1 MAAKA
6 QMRELVAFIARAL
19 VQDSDAVEVKEVDT
33 ERDRVI
39 KLRVAPADVGKVIG
53 REGRTAR
60 AIRTVLGVASAREDK
75 RAKLDIVD

>member
-1 MAAKA
+1 MAPKA
-6 QMRELVAFIARAL
+6 PMRELVAFIARAL
-19 VQDSDAVEVKEVDT
+19 VQDAGAVEVQEVDS

-39 KLRVAPADVGKVIG
+39 KLRVAPADLGRVIG

-60 AIRTVLGVASAREDK
+60 AIRTVLGVASARDDK

>member
-1 MAAKA
+1 MAARVP
-6 QMRELVAFIARAL
+6 MRELVAFIARAL
-19 VQDSDAVEVKEVDT
+19 VQDTGAVEVEEIDT

-39 KLRVAPADVGKVIG
+39 KLKVAPADLGKVIG

-60 AIRTVLGVASAREDK
+60 AVRTVLGVASAREDK

>member
-1 MAAKA
+1 
-6 QMRELVAFIARAL
+6 MRELVAFIARAL
-19 VQDSDAVEVKEVDT
+19 VQDASAVEVKEVDT

-39 KLRVAPADVGKVIG
+39 KLRVAQADVGRVIG

-60 AIRTVLGVASAREDK
+60 AIRTVLGVASAMEDK

>member
-1 MAAKA
+1 MAAKVP
-6 QMRELVAFIARAL
+6 MRELVAFIARAL
-19 VQDSDAVEVKEVDT
+19 VQDAGAVEVEEIDT

-39 KLRVAPADVGKVIG
+39 KLKVAPADLGKIIG

-60 AIRTVLGVASAREDK
+60 SIRTVLGVASAREDK

>member
-1 MAAKA
+1 MAAKVP
-6 QMRELVAFIARAL
+6 MRELVAFIARAL
-19 VQDSDAVEVKEVDT
+19 VQDTGAVEVEEIDT

-39 KLRVAPADVGKVIG
+39 KLKVAPADLGRVIG

-60 AIRTVLGVASAREDK
+60 AIRTVLGVASARGDR

>member
-1 MAAKA
+1 
-6 QMRELVAFIARAL
+6 MRELVAFIARAL
-19 VQDSDAVEVKEVDT
+19 VRDADAVQVEEIDT

-39 KLRVAPADVGKVIG
+39 KLRVAPEDLGRVIG

-60 AIRTVLGVASAREDK
+60 AIRTVLGVASAREEK

>member
-1 MAAKA
+1 
-6 QMRELVAFIARAL
+6 MRELVAFIARAL
-19 VQDSDAVEVKEVDT
+19 VQDAGAVEVKEVDT

-39 KLRVAPADVGKVIG
+39 KLRVASADVGKVIG

-60 AIRTVLGVASAREDK
+60 AIRTVLGVASARDDK

>member
-1 MAAKA
+1 MAAKVP
-6 QMRELVAFIARAL
+6 MRELVAFIARAL
-19 VQDSDAVEVKEVDT
+19 VQEPGAVAVEEIDT

-39 KLRVAPADVGKVIG
+39 KLRVAPADLGKVIG

-60 AIRTVLGVASAREDK
+60 AIRTVLGVASARDDK

>member
-1 MAAKA
+1 MAAKVP
-6 QMRELVAFIARAL
+6 MSELVAFIARAL
-19 VQDSDAVEVKEVDT
+19 VQDSKAVEVKEVDT

-60 AIRTVLGVASAREDK
+60 AIRTVLGVASARDDK

>member
-1 MAAKA
+1 MAAKVP
-6 QMRELVAFIARAL
+6 MRELVAFIARAL
-19 VQDSDAVEVKEVDT
+19 VQDTGAVEVEEIDT

-39 KLRVAPADVGKVIG
+39 KLKVAPADLGKVLG

-60 AIRTVLGVASAREDK
+60 AIRTVLGVASARGDR

>member
-1 MAAKA
+1 
-6 QMRELVAFIARAL
+6 MRELVAFIARAL
-19 VQDSDAVEVKEVDT
+19 VQDASAVEVKEVDT

-39 KLRVAPADVGKVIG
+39 KLRVAQADVGRVIG

-60 AIRTVLGVASAREDK
+60 AIRTVLGVASAMDDK

>member
-1 MAAKA
+1 MATKA
-6 QMRELVAFIARAL
+6 PMRELVAFIARAL
-19 VQDSDAVEVKEVDT
+19 VKDPGAVEVKEVDT

-39 KLRVAPADVGKVIG
+39 KLRVAQADVGRIIG

-60 AIRTVLGVASAREDK
+60 AIRTVLGVASARDDQ

>member
-1 MAAKA
+1 
-6 QMRELVAFIARAL
+6 MRELVAFIARAL
-19 VQDSDAVEVKEVDT
+19 VQDTGAVEVEELDT

-39 KLRVAPADVGKVIG
+39 KLRVAPPDLGRIIG

-60 AIRTVLGVASAREDK
+60 AIRTVLGVATARDGK

>member
-6 QMRELVAFIARAL
+6 TMRELVAFIARAL
-19 VQDSDAVEVKEVDT
+19 VRDPGAVEVKEVDT

-39 KLRVAPADVGKVIG
+39 KLRVAQADVGRVIG

-60 AIRTVLGVASAREDK
+60 AIRTVLGVASARDDK

>member
-1 MAAKA
+1 MTAKA

-19 VQDSDAVEVKEVDT
+19 VQDASAVEVKEVDT

-39 KLRVAPADVGKVIG
+39 KLRVAQADLGRVIG

-60 AIRTVLGVASAREDK
+60 AIRTVLGVASAMDDK

>member
-1 MAAKA
+1 
-6 QMRELVAFIARAL
+6 MRELVAFIARNL
-19 VQDSDAVEVKEVDT
+19 VRDAGAVEVEEIDT

-39 KLRVAPADVGKVIG
+39 KLRVAPEDLGRVIG

-60 AIRTVLGVASAREDK
+60 AIRTVLGVASAREEK

>member
-1 MAAKA
+1 MAARVP
-6 QMRELVAFIARAL
+6 MRELVAFIARAL
-19 VQDSDAVEVKEVDT
+19 VQDTGAVEVEEIDT

-39 KLRVAPADVGKVIG
+39 KLRVAPADLGRVIG

-60 AIRTVLGVASAREDK
+60 AIRTVLGVASAREEK

>member
-6 QMRELVAFIARAL
+6 PMRELVAFIARAL
-19 VQDSDAVEVKEVDT
+19 VKDPGAVEVKEVDD

-39 KLRVAPADVGKVIG
+39 KLRVAQADLGRVIG

-60 AIRTVLGVASAREDK
+60 AIRTVLGVASARDDK

>member
-1 MAAKA
+1 MAARVP
-6 QMRELVAFIARAL
+6 MRELVAFIARAL
-19 VQDSDAVEVKEVDT
+19 VQDTGAVQVEEIDT

-39 KLRVAPADVGKVIG
+39 KLRVAPADLGKVIG

-60 AIRTVLGVASAREDK
+60 AIRTVLGVASARGEK